1 MNKTE
6 IDRIKRDIPILEVA
20 KGLGLEIKG
29 TQARCFNTSAHK
41 NGDKNPSLGFDIP
54 RNRFKCFSCQINGSV
69 IDLVMQVQGV
79 DFNKAI
85 QYLGGDI
92 GALKAPFRYDLRVKP
107 KQVYP
112 QEITPLEKPI
122 LGAYKEIYEDLFIY
136 STATPEGEVLLDEEA
151 LAYLTGRGFNKDTL
165 TRFNVFSIKNYKKTE
180 AYLKSKY
187 SLDELQQAGLFNE
200 KGYFAFNGYK
210 IIFPFMSEGRIIF
223 LQGRRLDN
231 TPPKYKHLKGHG
243 IPLFNLE
250 VLEGLQN
257 IKIHI
262 AEGVLDTLAIEQ
274 TGRRAVGIIG
284 VHGLKEAYIPLF
296 KDLEIVLC
304 LDNDESGRSADKK
317 YTELFFK
324 HGQRVKVKKPPDG
337 FKDFTEYLLENKK

>member
-29 TQARCFNTSAHK
+29 TQARCFNTSAHE
-41 NGDKNPSLGFDIP
+41 NGDKNPSLGLDIA
-54 RNRFKCFSCQINGSV
+54 RNRFKCFSCPVSGSV
-69 IDLVMQVQGV
+69 IDLVMQVQGI

-85 QYLGGDI
+85 QYLGGDTEA
-92 GALKAPFRYDLRVKP
+92 GKAPFKYDLKVKP

-151 LAYLTGRGFNKDTL
+151 LAYLTGRGFNEDTL
-165 TRFNVFSIKNYKKTE
+165 SRFNVFSIKNHKETE

-187 SLDELQQAGLFNE
+187 SLEELQKAGLFT
-200 KGYFAFNGYK
+200 KYGFIFYDCK
-210 IIFPFMSEGRIIF
+210 IIFPFISEGRIVY
-223 LQGRRLDN
+223 LQGRKLN
-231 TPPKYKHLKGHG
+231 NVHPKYRQLSGHG
-243 IPLFNLE
+243 VPLFNLE
-250 VLEGLQN
+250 ALEGLPSG
-257 IKIHI
+257 KIYI
-262 AEGVLDTLAIEQ
+262 TEGIPDTLAMEQ
-274 TGRRAVGIIG
+274 TGRRAVGIMG

-296 KDLEIVLC
+296 KGLEIVLC
-304 LDNDESGRSADKK
+304 LDNDESGTKADKK

-324 HGQRVKVKKPPDG
+324 HGQGVSRRKPPDG
-337 FKDFTEYLLENKK
+337 FKDFAEYLLRDKK

>member
-29 TQARCFNTSAHK
+29 TQAKCFNSSSHK
-41 NGDKNPSLGFDIP
+41 NGDKNPSLGLDIS
-54 RNRFKCFSCQINGSV
+54 RNRFKCFGCGIGGSV
-69 IDLVMQVQGV
+69 IDLVMQVQGI

-85 QYLGGDI
+85 QYLGGDT
-92 GALKAPFRYDLRVKP
+92 GAGKAPFKYVLSSKP

-112 QEITPLEKPI
+112 QEIKAPEKPI

-136 STATPEGEVLLDEEA
+136 NTAAPEGEDLLDDEA
-151 LAYLTGRGFNKDTL
+151 LTYLTGRGFNEDIL

-187 SLDELQQAGLFNE
+187 SLEELQKAGLFNE
-200 KGYFAFNGYK
+200 KGYFIFNGYK
-210 IIFPFMSEGRIIF
+210 IIFPFISEGRIIF

-231 TPPKYKHLKGHG
+231 TAPKYKHLKGHG
-243 IPLFNLE
+243 VPLFNLE
-250 VLEGLQN
+250 ALRDLQSG
-257 IKIHI
+257 KINI

-274 TGRRAVGIIG
+274 TGKRAVGIVG

-296 KDLEIVLC
+296 KGLEVVLC
-304 LDNDESGRSADKK
+304 LDNDESGTEADKK

-324 HGQRVKVKKPPDG
+324 HDQGVRVKKPPDG
-337 FKDFTEYLLENKK
+337 FKDFTEYLLRDKK